1 MIHLATIKE
10 RFSGYRT
17 PQARMRGVAATLRL
31 SAAARA
37 RLEWFIWFQTTGHQ
51 DVALTCRH
59 FGIPRK
65 TWYKWAKRFDPLN
78 LIRLEDRP
86 RAPKNRRRR
95 DITHLQTSRILAIRR
110 ERLRYGKEKIS
121 RIYADRHGETISSWK
136 VQKVIEKSG
145 LYYHPAKNAR
155 TQAKRRKAEKKKR
168 ISTLRLTKRT
178 GFLFRADTVVRYW
191 CGTKRFVFTAVDSV
205 SKLAF
210 ARMYTTHSSRSAADF
225 LKRLHALTEGKIEN
239 VQTDN
244 GSEFH
249 GAFDQALKDLQ
260 IPHYWSRVRT
270 PKDNAMN
277 ERFNRTLDEE
287 FLRMGNMTTDPVE
300 FNRRLTEWL
309 VEYNFHRPHQT
320 LGYMSPINFIY
331 KHERLLPMY
340 PSSTQG

>member
-1 MIHLATIKE
+1 MASAIELS
-10 RFSGYRT
+10 SG
-17 PQARMRGVAATLRL
+17 ARN
-31 SAAARA
+31 
-37 RLEWFIWFQTTGHQ
+37 RLEWFIWH
-51 DVALTCRH
+51 DVHGKDVGLTCRH

-65 TWYKWAKRFDPLN
+65 SWYKWVKRFDPEHLR
-78 LIRLEDRP
+78 LLEDRP
-86 RAPKNRRRR
+86 RAPKNRRHR
-95 DITHLQTSRILAIRR
+95 DITYLQTGRILELRR
-110 ERLRYGKEKIS
+110 RNLRYGKEKIS
-121 RIYADRHGETISSWK
+121 RIYATEYGETISSWK

-155 TQAKRRKAEKKKR
+155 TSAKRRKAEKKKR
-168 ISTLRLTKRT
+168 IATLKVKKRT

-191 CGTKRFVFTAVDSV
+191 LNTKRFIFTAVDST

-210 ARMYTTHSSRSAADF
+210 AHMYTTHSSKNAADF
-225 LKRLHALTEGKIEN
+225 LRRLHALTEGKIEN

-249 GAFDQALKDLQ
+249 GEFDAALKDLG

-287 FLRMGNMTTDPVE
+287 FLRMGNMVTDPIE

-309 VEYNFHRPHQT
+309 VEYNFRRPHQT

-340 PSSTQG
+340 PSSTVI

>member
-1 MIHLATIKE
+1 MFQLRQLGRPTPVRTVHERWNRLA
-10 RFSGYRT
+10 
-17 PQARMRGVAATLRL
+17 AAIGL
-31 SAAARA
+31 SAPGRV
-37 RLEWFIWFQTTGHQ
+37 RLAWFVWHDLHGK
-51 DVALTCRH
+51 DVTLTCRH

-65 TWYKWAKRFDPLN
+65 SWYKWSKRFDPLN
-78 LIRLEDRP
+78 LRLLEDRP
-86 RAPKNRRRR
+86 RTPKNRRSRE
-95 DITHLQTSRILAIRR
+95 ITHLQKTRVLDLRR
-110 ERLRYGKEKIS
+110 ERLRYGKEKIA
-121 RIYADRHGETISSWK
+121 RIYADRYGETISSWK
-136 VQKVIEKSG
+136 VQKAIEASG

-155 TQAKRRKAEKKKR
+155 TQKKRRKAEKKKR
-168 ISTLRLTKRT
+168 ISTLRLKPRT

-191 CGTKRFVFTAVDSV
+191 LNTKRFIFTAVDAA

-210 ARMYTTHSSRSAADF
+210 AHMYTSHSSKNAADF
-225 LKRLHALTEGKIEN
+225 LRRLHALTEGKIEN

-249 GAFDQALKDLQ
+249 GAFETALKDLK

-287 FLRMGNMTTDPVE
+287 FLRMGNMVTDPVE

-309 VEYNFHRPHQT
+309 VEYNFRRPHQT
-320 LGYMSPINFIY
+320 LGYMSPINHIY

-340 PSSTQG
+340 PSSTFY